1 MMRHIALILAV
12 TVAVAAAPLAAQD
25 RAQSLADIR
34 TELAALAAASGPAVL
49 EAPGRAELETMMLAH
64 PDRQAEKP

>member
-1 MMRHIALILAV
+1 MTAEHDDAWW
-12 TVAVAAAPLAAQD
+12 AAAFRFAVLQAGLAPAQFW
-25 RAQSLADIR
+25 QLSLP
-34 TELAALAAASGPAVL
+34 ELAARAAASGPAVL